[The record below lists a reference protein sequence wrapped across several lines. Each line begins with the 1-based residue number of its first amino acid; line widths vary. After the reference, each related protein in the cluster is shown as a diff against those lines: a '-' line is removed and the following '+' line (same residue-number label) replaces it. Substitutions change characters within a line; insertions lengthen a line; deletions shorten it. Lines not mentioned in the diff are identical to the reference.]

1 MSAKPAKKNKSK
13 KSDKNEK
20 ENETEGTTKTV
31 DSDRGKISFVMIPDG
46 KTGKDALE
54 SIKGKDA
61 FVDFQKR
68 RTTQIRSSTPG
79 NSQEKM

>member
-1 MSAKPAKKNKSK
+1 M
-13 KSDKNEK
+13 
-20 ENETEGTTKTV
+20 

-54 SIKGKDA
+54 SIKGKDD

-68 RTTQIRSSTPG
+68 DDADTILYAWEFAGKDVT
-79 NSQEKM
+79 